1 MVELKPYK
9 ARHFDISFKF
19 LISFTWY
26 NAYLTFYDFNIIF
39 IQHIMFSDILS
50 IYSSK
55 LLILRILSFGPK
67 LSDQLSII
75 YSFLFVLKCLWNPI
89 ELSFNFHLELGTFGY
104 WIRTDYRTDGT
115 IKLIF
120 GGFIKSIKRGLKMSS
135 RFLDWNFSK
144 FFLLE
149 KVVGKRKMSEGG
161 ICPRL

>member
-1 MVELKPYK
+1 M
-9 ARHFDISFKF
+9 
-19 LISFTWY
+19 WY
-26 NAYLTFYDFNIIF
+26 NEYNTYTFQHLLNIF
-39 IQHIMFSDILS
+39 GDILS
-50 IYSSK
+50 IHWSK
-55 LLILRILSFGPK
+55 LK
-67 LSDQLSII
+67 LNFANFELWNIELII
-75 YSFLFVLKCLWNPI
+75 YSFLFFLKCLWNPI

>member
-1 MVELKPYK
+1 M
-9 ARHFDISFKF
+9 
-19 LISFTWY
+19 WY
-26 NAYLTFYDFNIIF
+26 NEYNTYTQWYF
-39 IQHIMFSDILS
+39 INSLKQTETEFREFWALEHRTDN
-50 IYSSK
+50 
-55 LLILRILSFGPK
+55 
-67 LSDQLSII
+67 
-75 YSFLFVLKCLWNPI
+75 LFVLILPKMSLKPHF